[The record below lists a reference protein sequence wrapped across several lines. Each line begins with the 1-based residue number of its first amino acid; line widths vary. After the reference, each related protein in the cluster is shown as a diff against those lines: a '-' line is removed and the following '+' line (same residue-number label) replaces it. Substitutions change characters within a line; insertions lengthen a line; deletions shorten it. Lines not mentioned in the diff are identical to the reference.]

1 MRGVAKNVALVGVQG
16 LAALAHHLHRPKP
29 GLQRSLYV
37 LVDPQL
43 CPGPLPPA
51 CNRAAAR
58 THQCT
63 VYGTQV
69 CTYDQNSTCMLLH
82 SHKYCQKP
90 TLPGS
95 GASRGSNVQGQLPC
109 AHRLSDSIAGQVGSN
124 PYISGQAAGRNVL
137 CLIACCQKVLLMTK
151 LLAGGAGGHLYP
163 NRLQADLQGCPV
175 RAAMRHPAPVC
186 SGWPGD
192 VIM

>member
-29 GLQRSLYV
+29 GLQRSLDV

-58 THQCT
+58 TRQCT
-63 VYGTQV
+63 VYGTKV

-82 SHKYCQKP
+82 SHRYCQKP

-109 AHRLSDSIAGQVGSN
+109 AQAVRQHSWAGRQQPLHIWAGCWQECFVSDRLLPEGASN
-124 PYISGQAAGRNVL
+124 DKAAGGRSRG
-137 CLIACCQKVLLMTK
+137 APFTK
-151 LLAGGAGGHLYP
+151 
-163 NRLQADLQGCPV
+163 
-175 RAAMRHPAPVC
+175 
-186 SGWPGD
+186 
-192 VIM
+192 